1 MATGYVAVSL
11 QRYPLVD
18 QLADALRARVR
29 DGEWE
34 VGSKI
39 PSETQ
44 LSAELGVGRSTVR
57 EAIRQLVGSGMLA
70 ARQGAGVFVV
80 STEEVAD
87 WPTVVRK
94 AAIADVIEVRL
105 AIEVEAARLAALR
118 RTDDDLI
125 RLRKAIARRDGLSTR
140 DREQF
145 VDADL
150 AFHTAILEAAGNPVL
165 TALFESFL
173 SRLREALLAYMD
185 VLDLAPTPAQT
196 ASEMHRAIYDAI
208 WYRDAERAAA
218 ISRDHLERMHTRL
231 MGRT

>member
-1 MATGYVAVSL
+1 MSL

-18 QLADALRARVR
+18 QLADALRTRVR

-34 VGSKI
+34 IGSKI
-39 PSETQ
+39 PSETV

-80 STEEVAD
+80 STEEIAD
-87 WPTVVRK
+87 WPVVVRK
-94 AAIADVIEVRL
+94 AGIADVIEVRL

-118 RTDDDLI
+118 RTDDDLQ
-125 RLRKAIARRDGLSTR
+125 RLRKAIARRDGISTR
-140 DREQF
+140 DREAF

-150 AFHTAILEAAGNPVL
+150 AFHAAIVEAAGNPVL
-165 TALFESFL
+165 IALWESFL
-173 SRLREALLAYMD
+173 ARLREALLAYMD
-185 VLDLAPTPAQT
+185 VFDLGPAPAQT
-196 ASEMHRAIYDAI
+196 ASSLHRAIYDAI

-218 ISRDHLERMHTRL
+218 VSRDHLTRMHARL
-231 MGRT
+231 AVQS